1 MPDSPPPSSHQVP
14 LVWVEH
20 DDPRIRWVNQFQS
33 QFQPDEFVVSFG
45 QAVPPAV
52 RGTDEEVQA
61 QIEQIQFV
69 PSHTV
74 AKIALNR
81 YRMVEL
87 IRILQEN
94 LAAHD
99 KAMEQ
104 SP

>member
-1 MPDSPPPSSHQVP
+1 MPDPSSEQIQIP

-52 RGTDEEVQA
+52 RPGSEDEIRSQV
-61 QIEQIQFV
+61 EQIQFV
-69 PSHTV
+69 PAHTV

-81 YRMVEL
+81 HKMVEL

-99 KAMEQ
+99 QAMEQ
-104 SP
+104 NR